1 MKRKRHTDEQ
11 IIKKLR
17 EIEADTVSGKP
28 VEEACKRAEIS
39 PQTYFRWKRR
49 YGGMKQPDV
58 RRLMRLE
65 KENTELKKVVAE
77 LTLDIRILKEVAEG
91 KW

>member
-1 MKRKRHTDEQ
+1 MKRKRHSDEQ

-17 EIEADTVSGKP
+17 QIEEEIGSGKN
-28 VEEACKRAEIS
+28 VEEACKHADIS
-39 PQTYFRWKRR
+39 QQTYFRWKRR
-49 YGGMKQPDV
+49 YGGMKQPDA
-58 RRLMRLE
+58 RRLMKLE

-77 LTLDIRILKEVAEG
+77 LTLDNRMLKEVAEG